1 MKKTVKSLLVILVAI
16 IIFAGCGVKEGV
28 KDNKENIKL
37 DPENP
42 VSIKIWHYYNGSQ
55 QAAFDE
61 LVNEFNSTEG
71 KELGINVEGISQGTV
86 ADLAKVVSD
95 SIDGKVGADKLPDIF
110 SSYADNAYYAL
121 QKGKLVDLTKYFSKK
136 ELLKY
141 VDSYIDEGYLN
152 ADKALYLFPVA
163 KSTESLMINKTDW
176 EPFAKQTG
184 SSLDELK
191 TVEGIVKVAKR
202 YYEWTDKKTPDKPND
217 GKAFY
222 GRDSMSNY
230 FVIGMKQLGKDI
242 FEVKDGKVKFN
253 TDKKLIKHLWENYY
267 VPYINGYFTAL
278 GKFRSDDVKTGDILA
293 YTGSSMSAMYFPDK
307 VEDDNTGYSIDYEV
321 LPAPIMAGGE
331 NYKVQQGADM
341 AVTKSDK
348 KHEYASCVFL
358 KWFTQKEQNLQFAC
372 ESAYMPVLKSANSVK
387 SLDEV
392 IHKKSL
398 NINNKT
404 YDCLKNVLSDFDN
417 TKYYT
422 TKNFENGSNAR
433 NVLENNLSDRA
444 QKDRK
449 QIEKAL
455 AKGKN
460 RKELIKEYTSDKAF
474 DKWYNEF
481 CNALDESVK

>member
-1 MKKTVKSLLVILVAI
+1 MKKTVKSLLIILMTMI
-16 IIFAGCGVKEGV
+16 ILGGCGSKKVSNEEKKV
-28 KDNKENIKL
+28 KL

-61 LVNEFNSTEG
+61 LVNEFNSTKG

-86 ADLAKVVSD
+86 ADLAQAVSD

-110 SSYADNAYYAL
+110 SSYADTAYYAK
-121 QKGKLVDLTKYFSKK
+121 QKGKIADITRYFSKK
-136 ELLKY
+136 ELQKY
-141 VDSYIDEGYLN
+141 VESYMEEGYL
-152 ADKALYLFPVA
+152 DDDGALYLFPVA
-163 KSTESLMINKTDW
+163 KSTETFMINKTDW

-191 TVEGIVKVAKR
+191 TIEGVVKVAKR

-230 FVIGMKQLGKDI
+230 FVMGMKQLGKDI

-253 TDKKLIKHLWENYY
+253 TDKKLIKRLWDNYY
-267 VPYINGYFTAL
+267 VPYVNGYFAAL

-307 VEDDNTGYSIDYEV
+307 VEDDNKGYNIDYEI
-321 LPAPIMAGGE
+321 LPAPIMSGGE

-358 KWFTQKEQNLQFAC
+358 KWFTQKEKNLQFAC
-372 ESAYMPVLKSANSVK
+372 ESAYMPVLKSANNVEA
-387 SLDEV
+387 LNDV
-392 IHKKSL
+392 IKKKGL
-398 NINNKT
+398 NVNNKT
-404 YDCLKNVLSDFDN
+404 YNCLKNVLSDFNN

-433 NVLENNLSDRA
+433 NVLETNLSDKA
-444 QKDRK
+444 EKDRK
-449 QIEKAL
+449 EIEKAL
-455 AKGKN
+455 SKGKD
-460 RKELIKEYTSDKAF
+460 REDIMKKYTSEKSF
-474 DKWYNEF
+474 DKWYRGFCDALNE
-481 CNALDESVK
+481 SIK